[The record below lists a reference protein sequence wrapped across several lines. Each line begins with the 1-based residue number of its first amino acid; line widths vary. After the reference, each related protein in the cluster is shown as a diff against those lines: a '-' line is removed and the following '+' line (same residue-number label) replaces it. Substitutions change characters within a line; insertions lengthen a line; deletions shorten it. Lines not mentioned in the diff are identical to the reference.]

1 MAGDS
6 VKNPIQTTRHSFH
19 LLELVVESGGA
30 TLSTLDSRA
39 DLSRGAIYNHLATL
53 RDIGVVVKRN
63 QKYYPSLRIYKTA
76 EAARRSLPGT
86 EAARKH
92 LWNLADSTG
101 ELGAIA
107 VKENDIAIV
116 GDLSVG
122 QLVDNLW
129 VSLGEEL
136 PLHSTAAGKII
147 LAQESDTYIADH
159 YDQADDSVATEALL
173 EEIKTVR
180 LQGLAFSRGEY
191 RDDQYSVAAPVT
203 DRNDDFVY
211 AVTLIGP
218 ESRLS
223 GKSLQQDVAGLVV
236 NTANQIERSL
246 L

>member
-6 VKNPIQTTRHSFH
+6 AKNPIQTTRNSFR
-19 LLELVVESGGA
+19 LLELLVESGGT
-30 TLSTLDSRA
+30 TLSALDSQA

-53 RDIGVVVKRN
+53 QDVGVVVKRN
-63 QKYYPSLRIYKTA
+63 QKYYPSLRCLRQG

-86 EAARKH
+86 EEARKH
-92 LWNLADSTG
+92 LWSLADSTG

-107 VKENDIAIV
+107 VKETDMAIV

-122 QLVDNLW
+122 QLVENLW
-129 VSLGEEL
+129 VSLGTEL
-136 PLHSTAAGKII
+136 PLHSTAAGKMI
-147 LAQESDTYIADH
+147 LAHESDSYILKHCNKAEESID
-159 YDQADDSVATEALL
+159 TEALL
-173 EEIKTVR
+173 EEIKTIR

-191 RDDQYSVAAPVT
+191 RENQYSVAAPVT
-203 DRNDDFVY
+203 DRNDNFVY

-218 ESRLS
+218 QSRLS

-236 NTANQIERSL
+236 NTADQIERSL